1 MKTLSM
7 KIWTFIAL
15 VFLMFSCASLK
26 NLSFYEDT
34 DSYVNA
40 KKEREQK
47 MEMLA
52 KQRKE
57 QEARQQFIKDSI
69 AQEQEKLNNNP
80 YYREPN
86 YSKDDYY
93 DYEYAARIKRFYNPV
108 SGLSYYDNWYTNY
121 GFYGYPNYGSSIY
134 MGYGNFSPYLGYGYS
149 WGNPYY
155 SYGLGTTWGYPYSYG
170 NNWGYSPWYGYSPYY
185 GGYYPYSYGY
195 SPYYGYNPYYYNSM
209 DINSMTYA
217 PRVSHEGFNS
227 RRTTNNIVNPENNTV
242 KQSVLISPQMN
253 IPKFDE
259 SARPKPITKF
269 EPSQINV
276 INAPLI
282 HQVNT
287 NPAVQSNLIPRNVVN
302 TNITPVH
309 TNSGN
314 NNVNVFPK
322 DNNYSPGRPNTNSDK
337 PKPIQVNP
345 QENNPVQN
353 IPTQRNWG
361 GGNNSGGGFSAPKGN
376 GGVGRPR

>member
-7 KIWTFIAL
+7 KILSLNLL
-15 VFLMFSCASLK
+15 VLLMLSCSSLK
-26 NLSFYEDT
+26 NLSFYEDN

-47 MEMLA
+47 IEMLA
-52 KQRKE
+52 KQKKQ

-86 YSKDDYY
+86 YNKDDYY

-121 GFYGYPNYGSSIY
+121 GFYGYPNYGASIY
-134 MGYGNFSPYLGYGYS
+134 TGYGNFSPYLGYGYS

-155 SYGLGTTWGYPYSYG
+155 SYGLGTTLGYPYAYW
-170 NNWGYSPWYGYSPYY
+170 NNWGYSPWFAYSPY
-185 GGYYPYSYGY
+185 GNPYWGWN
-195 SPYYGYNPYYYNSM
+195 NPYYYNSM

-217 PRVSHEGFNS
+217 PRISHEGFNS
-227 RRTTNNIVNPENNTV
+227 KRTTNNIVNPENNNV
-242 KQSVLISPQMN
+242 KQPLLISPQMN

-282 HQVNT
+282 HHINT

-302 TNITPVH
+302 TNITPVN
-309 TNSGN
+309 TTPGN
-314 NNVNVFPK
+314 NGVNVFPK
-322 DNNYSPGRPNTNSDK
+322 GNNNYNPGRPNTNGGK
-337 PKPIQVNP
+337 PTPIQVSP